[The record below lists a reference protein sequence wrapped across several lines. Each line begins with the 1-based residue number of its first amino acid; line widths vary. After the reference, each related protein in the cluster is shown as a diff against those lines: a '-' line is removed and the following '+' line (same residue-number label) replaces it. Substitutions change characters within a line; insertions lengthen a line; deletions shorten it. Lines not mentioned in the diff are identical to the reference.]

1 LVLVFIE
8 PSDDFIFLLLRMALR
23 SLLDILSV
31 LPEFMLPEFMVPEL
45 VVVWSVVVVVVVEPA
60 LGMFDGVPVWAPGVV
75 PGATVWAKAALVVR
89 ARAATRR
96 VAFMT
101 GEIIV

>member
-23 SLLDILSV
+23 SLLDMLSM
-31 LPEFMLPEFMVPEL
+31 LPEFMLPEL

-101 GEIIV
+101 GEIIRVRE